1 MSLGTRL
8 PLRNPIA
15 RLPGNPVPPPP
26 TEVPELT
33 LYGLIFPIPGINLG
47 NRIVINAISHLNDFI
62 VRYR

>member
-33 LYGLIFPIPGINLG
+33 PFGLIFPIPGINLG
-47 NRIVINAISHLNDFI
+47 NRIVIDAIPRLNDFI
-62 VRYR
+62 VHYL